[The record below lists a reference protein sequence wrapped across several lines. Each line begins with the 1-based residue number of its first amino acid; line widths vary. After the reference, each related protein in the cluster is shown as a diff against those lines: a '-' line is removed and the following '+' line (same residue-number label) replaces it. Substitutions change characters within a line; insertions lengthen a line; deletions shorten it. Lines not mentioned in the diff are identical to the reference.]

1 MTRIVARASRYGGEH
16 VVGTITQEQGHFWLE
31 MGEALFTRCVHSL
44 GVGWGGDVDDAW
56 NIPERLRVPEFYDI
70 DDLVHLNAPEFA
82 DQNVIEFAK
91 VVGDEEE
98 TLGELELGSDD
109 LVAREEETPRYEG
122 DGVVVYAQHFVKGA
136 FETAF
141 EIEGDAFDV
150 SRVRLRVARWSDL
163 RLVVGFEHDG
173 EEVEHDGWQDDTR
186 SKDECA
192 WIDEDTLKM
201 DHREWRD
208 ANPALVELVA
218 AIRANEGVET
228 SDDDGDDDDDD
239 DVTRGVASL
248 ALSSIPAPSARGTS
262 AAYVPEVR
270 ATARSPIRR
279 RSRASTSRCR

>member
-150 SRVRLRVARWSDL
+150 SRVRLRVARLSDL
-163 RLVVGFEHDG
+163 RLVVVQVRSIQTFFTHRPVLTLDRVSFQLTDEHFLYG
-173 EEVEHDGWQDDTR
+173 
-186 SKDECA
+186 
-192 WIDEDTLKM
+192 M
-201 DHREWRD
+201 
-208 ANPALVELVA
+208 
-218 AIRANEGVET
+218 
-228 SDDDGDDDDDD
+228 
-239 DVTRGVASL
+239 
-248 ALSSIPAPSARGTS
+248 ALSLGTPEPRPQCAADARCPASSGIAR
-262 AAYVPEVR
+262 AA
-270 ATARSPIRR
+270 ARR
-279 RSRASTSRCR
+279 RRRKTTATRPRARRDGRRGGRMEGRRR